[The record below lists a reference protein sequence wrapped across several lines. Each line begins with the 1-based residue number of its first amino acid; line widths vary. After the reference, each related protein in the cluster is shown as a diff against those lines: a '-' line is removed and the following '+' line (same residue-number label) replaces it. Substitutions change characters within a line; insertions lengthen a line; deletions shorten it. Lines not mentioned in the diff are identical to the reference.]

1 MVETFQRCTNGH
13 IIPKGATFCPWC
25 GEAVQPGAGAVDPG
39 DATIGSQPTAVMP
52 QRGPH
57 SEERHTVQFTGNPAA
72 PEHTVV
78 QYASGNPR
86 GESGKGRLVGWL
98 VSYDLDVNGK
108 AFPLHEGRQSLG
120 RDKSN
125 DIFIEDTQLS
135 KEHAIIL
142 YRNGRF
148 IFEDKLST
156 NGSTIN
162 GRESIGQIV
171 LNHGDMLQ
179 MGKHMF
185 VFVAIPRQDSNITKG
200 NVSCKPYALPCV

>member
-1 MVETFQRCTNGH
+1 MAEIFPRCTNGH

-25 GEAVQPGAGAVDPG
+25 GEAVQPGVRGVEPG
-39 DATIGSQPTAVMP
+39 ATIGAQPTAAMKPGNV
-52 QRGPH
+52 GG
-57 SEERHTVQFTGNPAA
+57 EERHTVQFTGNPAA
-72 PEHTVV
+72 PEQTVV

-98 VSYDLDVNGK
+98 VSYGLDPKGK

-120 RDKSN
+120 RGKAN
-125 DIFIEDTQLS
+125 DICIDDTQLS

-156 NGSTIN
+156 NGSNVN
-162 GRESIGQIV
+162 GRETIGQIE
-171 LNHGDMLQ
+171 LHHGDVLE
-179 MGKHMF
+179 MGRNTFIF
-185 VFVAIPRQDSNITKG
+185 VTIPCMGTVAE
-200 NVSCKPYALPCV
+200 